1 MQTIIPTST
10 DAISAT
16 YAEDLTAAVVAATA
30 LVAVLL
36 ITYLVIRATF
46 TVLRVFVVRRVIA
59 DTLAIGI
66 LVTAVLIGL
75 LHR

>member
-1 MQTIIPTST
+1 MQTLVPTST

-16 YAEDLTAAVVAATA
+16 YAEDLTAAIVAATA
-30 LVAVLL
+30 LAAVLL

-46 TVLRVFVVRRVIA
+46 TVLRLFIVRQVIA
-59 DTLAIGI
+59 DTIAVGI

-75 LHR
+75 LNR